1 MKIKKLGRVIHSLIQ
16 QAFIK
21 LFVRYQIQVSSGGSE
36 INDVDLAL
44 LEINLVAL
52 VVEARRLWAD

>member
-21 LFVRYQIQVSSGGSE
+21 LFIRYQIQVSSGGSE